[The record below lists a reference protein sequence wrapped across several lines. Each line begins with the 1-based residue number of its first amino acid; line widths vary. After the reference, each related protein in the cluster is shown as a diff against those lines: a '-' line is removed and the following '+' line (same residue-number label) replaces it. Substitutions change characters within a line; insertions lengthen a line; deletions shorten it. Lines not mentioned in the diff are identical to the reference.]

1 MNHEPRKL
9 SPHPLLPDYY
19 QDETQRQRFL
29 TRIFDDT
36 ASHYDRII
44 GLMSFGSGA
53 RYRRWALRRAGLK
66 RGMKVLD
73 VAVGTG
79 AVAGAAASIVGPL
92 GAVVGLDPST
102 GMLGQASKKLRIA
115 LIQGVAE
122 RLPFRDG
129 VFDLLSMGY
138 ALRHVADLRHTFGE
152 YSRVLRPGGILLIL
166 DFARPRSRVGLGLG
180 GFYLGRAVP
189 WMARLSSGSKEAQLL
204 VRYCWDTLENL
215 VPPETILAAIT
226 GCGFEDAKGAS
237 RFGLLSEYVARK
249 P

>member
-1 MNHEPRKL
+1 MNHDRRTV
-9 SPHPLLPDYY
+9 SPHPILTDYY
-19 QDETQRQRFL
+19 RDETQRRRFL

-36 ASHYDRII
+36 ASHYDRIS

-53 RYRRWALRRAGLK
+53 WYRRSALRRAGLK

-79 AVAGAAASIVGPL
+79 AVACAAARIVGPL
-92 GAVVGLDPST
+92 GAVMGLDPSR
-102 GMLGQASKKLRIA
+102 GMLGQASNKLRIA
-115 LIQGVAE
+115 LVQGVAE

-129 VFDLLSMGY
+129 VFDFLSMGY

-152 YSRVLRPGGILLIL
+152 YFRVLRPGGTLLIL

-180 GFYLGRAVP
+180 HFYLGRAVP
-189 WMARLSSGSKEAQLL
+189 LMARLSSGSKEAELL
-204 VRYCWDTLENL
+204 THYCWDTLENF

-226 GCGFEDAKGAS
+226 SCGFEDAKRAGW
-237 RFGLLSEYVARK
+237 FGLLSEYVARR